1 MSSVVAADTWP
12 SMADTIFSIGKKTED
27 GKLYVY
33 LDYEPWPDAHGI
45 RYRKPA
51 TYLEIS
57 EWVSREYGL
66 AVTGHH
72 IAQVKRKHGIVIRR
86 NQSEPARQE
95 DTRIPPDREAAIEAA
110 LRHFGMIPDE
120 N

>member
-1 MSSVVAADTWP
+1 M
-12 SMADTIFSIGKKTED
+12 ED
-27 GKLYVY
+27 GKLYIY
-33 LDYEPWPDAHGI
+33 LDYEPWPGAQGI

-57 EWVSREYGL
+57 EWVSRKYGL
-66 AVTGHH
+66 TVTGHH
-72 IAQVKRKHGIVIRR
+72 ITQIKRKHDIVIRR
-86 NQSEPARQE
+86 SQSEPTQQR
-95 DTRIPPDREAAIEAA
+95 DTGVPPEKEAAIEAA